1 MAYQLST
8 GLRDKLM
15 STGSLSSIM
24 NLGFIYIYSGAVPAN
39 ADAALTGTQLC
50 KVSNNSTATGLT
62 MDPSVGGV
70 LPKKAS
76 EVWSGLNGA
85 TGTASYFRWVGS
97 ADTGA
102 LSTTEPRIQGLV
114 GTVGTDMNLSS
125 VSLTSGATQTIDT
138 FNWTLPT
145 Y

>member
-8 GLRDKLM
+8 GLRNKILD
-15 STGSLSSIM
+15 TSSFAAIF
-24 NLGFIYIYSGAVPAN
+24 NLGFCYIYGGAIPAN
-39 ADAALTGTQLC
+39 ADAALTGTQLV
-50 KVSNNSTATGLT
+50 KVSNNSTGTGVT
-62 MDPSVGGV
+62 WDPAANGTIS
-70 LPKKAS
+70 KKSS
-76 EVWSGLNGA
+76 EVWSGLVTGGVA
-85 TGTASYFRWVGS
+85 THFRLVGS

-114 GTVGTDMNLSS
+114 GTVGADMNLSS
-125 VSLTSGATQTIDT
+125 TSLTGGATQTIDT